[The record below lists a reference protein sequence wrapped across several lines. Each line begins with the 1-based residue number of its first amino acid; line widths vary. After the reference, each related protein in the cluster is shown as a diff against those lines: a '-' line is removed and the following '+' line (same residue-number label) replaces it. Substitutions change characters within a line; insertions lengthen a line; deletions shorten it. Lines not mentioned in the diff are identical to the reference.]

1 MKRQLTC
8 ILCPRGCALTADIQG
23 EAVTVTGNSCPKGSD
38 YAVNECLHPVRTV
51 TATLRISNRYD
62 TMVSVKTETPVPK
75 EEMLAVMHKLRQMQ
89 VEAPVCVGDVLPET
103 ICGSRILITKAVL

>member
-23 EAVTVTGNSCPKGSD
+23 DAVTVSGNSCPKGSE

-51 TATLRISNRYD
+51 TATLRISNSYD

-75 EEMLAVMHKLRQMQ
+75 EEMLAVAMEF
-89 VEAPVCVGDVLPET
+89 EAQAAANVQ
-103 ICGSRILITKAVL
+103 

>member
-1 MKRQLTC
+1 MKKQLTC
-8 ILCPRGCALTADIQG
+8 ILCPRGCSLCADICG
-23 EAVTVTGNSCPKGSD
+23 ETVSVTGNSCPKGSE

-75 EEMLAVMHKLRQMQ
+75 EQMFTVMEQLREMT
-89 VEAPVCVGDVLPET
+89 VEAPVRVGDVLPQT
-103 ICGSRILITKAVL
+103 VCGSRILITKAVL

>member
-8 ILCPRGCALTADIQG
+8 ILCPRGCSLTADIQG
-23 EAVTVTGNSCPKGSD
+23 ETVTVTGNTCPRGET
-38 YAVNECLHPVRTV
+38 YAQNECLHPVRTV

-62 TMVSVKTETPVPK
+62 TMVSVKTEAPVPK
-75 EEMLAVMHKLRQMQ
+75 EQMFAVMEQLRRIT
-89 VEAPVCVGDVLPET
+89 VEAPVRVGDVLPEC

>member
-8 ILCPRGCALTADIQG
+8 ILCPRGCALTAHICD
-23 EAVTVTGNSCPKGSD
+23 ETVTVTGNSCPRGEG
-38 YAVNECLHPVRTV
+38 YAQNECLHPARTV
-51 TATLRISNRYD
+51 TATLRIRNRYD

-75 EEMLAVMHKLRQMQ
+75 DQMFAVMDRLRCIT
-89 VEAPVCVGDVLPET
+89 VDAPVCVGDVLPET

>member
-1 MKRQLTC
+1 MKKQLTC
-8 ILCPRGCALTADIQG
+8 ILCPRGCSLSADICG
-23 EAVTVTGNSCPKGSD
+23 ETVSVTGNSCPKGAE

-75 EEMLAVMHKLRQMQ
+75 EQMFAVMEQLRELT
-89 VEAPVCVGDVLPET
+89 VEAPVRVGDVLPQT

>member
-8 ILCPRGCALTADIQG
+8 ILCPRGCALTADICG
-23 EAVTVTGNSCPKGSD
+23 ENITVTGNSCPRGEG
-38 YAVNECLHPVRTV
+38 YAQNECLHPVRTV

-75 EEMLAVMHKLRQMQ
+75 GQMFAVMEQPREMT
-89 VEAPVCVGDVLPET
+89 VEAPVRVGDVLPQT
-103 ICGSRILITKAVL
+103 VCGSRILITKAVL

>member
-1 MKRQLTC
+1 MKKQLTC
-8 ILCPRGCALTADIQG
+8 ILCPRGCSLCADICG
-23 EAVTVTGNSCPKGSD
+23 ETVAVTGNSCPKGAE

-75 EEMLAVMHKLRQMQ
+75 EQMFAVMQQLRELT
-89 VEAPVCVGDVLPET
+89 VEAPVRVGDVLPQT